1 MSDARAPYGNGNFP
15 MLQEGD
21 TLTAAHVRLI
31 ATAISQASSQ
41 RTNAR
46 SSGTNARSSDA
57 LAFACDE
64 SSCVCVGD
72 DDCNDMFTGQSCG
85 PEAVCLSDGAGSVVC
100 ICIPA

>member
-21 TLTAAHVRLI
+21 TLTAAQVRLI
-31 ATAISQASSQ
+31 ASAISQASSQ
-41 RTNAR
+41 RTLAR
-46 SSGTNARSSDA
+46 TSDA
-57 LAFACDE
+57 PAFACDE

>member
-21 TLTAAHVRLI
+21 TLTAAQVRLI
-31 ATAISQASSQ
+31 ASAISQASKQ
-41 RTNAR
+41 R
-46 SSGTNARSSDA
+46 TNARSSDA

>member
-15 MLQEGD
+15 LLQAGD
-21 TLTAAHVRLI
+21 TVTAAHVRLI
-31 ATAISQASSQ
+31 ASAIGKLSRPRA
-41 RTNAR
+41 
-46 SSGTNARSSDA
+46 GEESSDA

-64 SSCVCVGD
+64 NSCVCAGE

-85 PEAVCLSDGAGSVVC
+85 PEAVCLSDGAGSFVC